1 MINQLNKFKY
11 KDIVVADA
19 GYVINLEHRTDRK
32 EKVDKLLNDLEF
44 SGWEFYNG
52 FMFEDPFWK
61 KFGCTQSY
69 INIFND
75 AIDKGYSSIVVFED
89 DSQLVLNTSKSD
101 LDSVFQSWDD
111 NFKNYDAIALGA
123 RPQYNAKVIRES
135 EHFGICTNCLC
146 TQSWFY
152 SNNFMKYIVDEL
164 QDFKNEKSKN
174 YRVIIDEFI
183 NDCCSHEMGYKLHN
197 KIHRIGITIPLLFTQ
212 SSGFSDV
219 EGDFYN
225 YTEWISVCYN
235 NALRNGDEFLKS
247 KNNENL

>member
-1 MINQLNKFKY
+1 MNGKFKY

-61 KFGCTQSY
+61 KFGCTQSFL
-69 INIFND
+69 NIFGD
-75 AIDKGYSSIVVFED
+75 ALDKGYKSIVIFED
-89 DSQLVLNTSKSD
+89 DIQINRNCKID
-101 LDSVFQSWDD
+101 DFDHIFKSWDE
-111 NFKNYDAIALGA
+111 NRYKYDLIGMGT
-123 RPQYNAKVIRES
+123 RPQYDSKVIRES
-135 EHFGICTNCLC
+135 NNFGLCTNCLC
-146 TQSWFY
+146 AHAWYYNETFINYVW
-152 SNNFMKYIVDEL
+152 DEL
-164 QDFKNEKSKN
+164 SDFTNPESKN
-174 YRVIIDEFI
+174 YRVVIDEFI

-197 KIHRIGITIPLLFTQ
+197 KIHRVGITIPLLFTQ
-212 SSGFSDV
+212 SPGFSDN
-219 EGDFYN
+219 ENN
-225 YTEWISVCYN
+225 YFNYSEWISVCYN